1 MKKELKPY
9 TNLWNLIV
17 MTVMALIFLVNCKTS
32 SYITDQESRQ
42 RQKMIR
48 RYRTGI
54 NFTDVFVQVGSAV
67 TSAMTGYN
75 INSELNSKSFRKF
88 RLKNEGQ
95 DTLFVNMVT
104 DYLWRDSS
112 YCDIR
117 EIVIPPLKTAK
128 LITPLGATYNVY
140 FRKEFNAPD
149 DDKIEINT
157 GSDRL
162 VTLGGESAKIN

>member
-9 TNLWNLIV
+9 TNLRNIFVLTI
-17 MTVMALIFLVNCKTS
+17 MALIFLANCKTS

-54 NFTDVFVQVGSAV
+54 NFSDVFVQVGSAV
-67 TSAMTGYN
+67 TTAMTGYN
-75 INSELNSKSFRKF
+75 INSELNSKSFRKL
-88 RLKNEGQ
+88 RLKNECQ

-112 YCDIR
+112 YCDIK

-128 LITPLGATYNVY
+128 LIAPLGATYNVY
-140 FRKEFNAPD
+140 FRKDFDAPD
-149 DDKIEINT
+149 DEKIEINT
-157 GSDRL
+157 GKDRL
-162 VTLGGESAKIN
+162 VRLGAEMAKSN